1 MGIGSMNVDD
11 VLAAHEDKLLNE
23 YVGSEDEYDIKKD
36 EAYDELFNFVY
47 NMPVNVWYDDLTETT
62 QKILDAYLS
71 DLISELIPKYMEGT
85 LNVQ

>member
-1 MGIGSMNVDD
+1 MNVDD

-36 EAYDELFNFVY
+36 EAYDDLFNFVY

-62 QKILDAYLS
+62 QKILDAYLG